1 MAFDEDRLFLSI
13 GAAFGAY
20 LFGFFRPFG
29 TEKREREKERKRERE
44 KEKRKQRSKE
54 TVKEILCRA
63 LLRILCDLFS
73 SWSSSEV
80 KKNVYVNKRLERNRR
95 ENV

>member
-1 MAFDEDRLFLSI
+1 MRIDYFCQLALRLAPIYSDSLGHSVQ
-13 GAAFGAY
+13 
-20 LFGFFRPFG
+20 
-29 TEKREREKERKRERE
+29 KREKERKRERE